1 MPLRRGGIFTGRGA
15 GIVSGPVGADSEA
28 ILATKKTEARRRG
41 WSCQGLG
48 EKDQVQGRDLP
59 QRRAGGG
66 LV

>member
-1 MPLRRGGIFTGRGA
+1 MGA
-15 GIVSGPVGADSEA
+15 SSLGWGAVIVSGPVGADSEA

-59 QRRAGGG
+59 QRRAGGA